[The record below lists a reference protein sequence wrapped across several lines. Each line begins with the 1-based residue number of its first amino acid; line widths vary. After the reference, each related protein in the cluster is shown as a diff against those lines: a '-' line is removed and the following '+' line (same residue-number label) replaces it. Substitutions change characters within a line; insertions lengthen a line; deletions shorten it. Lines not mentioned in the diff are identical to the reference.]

1 MSIGA
6 KRARVAIEQD
16 QSAAQDQAG
25 GSIEDWQVIA
35 LRWAKINPG
44 RGREFESA
52 KAQHSELTHVLTLR
66 FERLID
72 NAWRQSHIR
81 IQYGTRIFKVLTCV
95 NKDERDKEL
104 LIYCKE
110 LIQ

>member
-1 MSIGA
+1 MSIGG
-6 KRARVAIEQD
+6 KRARIVIEQD
-16 QSAAQDQAG
+16 VGDEQDQVG

-35 LRWAKINPG
+35 PRWAKINPG

-52 KAQHSELTHVLTLR
+52 KSQHSELTHLLTLR

-72 NAWRQSHIR
+72 EAWRASHIR
-81 IQYGTRIFKVLTCV
+81 IKYGSRIFEVLTCV
-95 NKDERDKEL
+95 NKDERDRDL